1 MSVKMKIRP
10 LNQIEPNAPQDDLEL
25 LAGDGALAIERPT
38 ASDPTL
44 RVYVAKGRAKR
55 MRRFARQNGL
65 SFNAVVRIVLAET
78 IGRMFPG
85 EVPRLR
91 GAEETFIGG
100 AYKATAGP
108 DYACQCPVCTRKAR
122 P

>member
-10 LNQIEPNAPQDDLEL
+10 LNQFEQNAPSDDLEQ

-38 ASDPTL
+38 ANDPTL
-44 RVYVAKGRAKR
+44 RVYIARGRAKR
-55 MRRFARQNGL
+55 MRRFARQSGL
-65 SFNAVVRIVLAET
+65 SFNGVVRIVLAET

-91 GAEETFIGG
+91 GAEAAFVGG
-100 AYKATAGP
+100 TYQATAGP
-108 DYACQCPVCTRKAR
+108 DYACPCPACTGKAKT
-122 P
+122 